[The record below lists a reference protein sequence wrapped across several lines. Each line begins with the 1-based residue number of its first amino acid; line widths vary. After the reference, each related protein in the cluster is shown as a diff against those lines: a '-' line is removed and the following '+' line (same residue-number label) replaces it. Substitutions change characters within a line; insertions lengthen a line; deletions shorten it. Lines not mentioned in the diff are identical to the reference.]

1 MKIEIIDL
9 VIFGNFV
16 IIGLIVASIFT
27 DISNKNEVIV
37 EGQVERLERIEVMA
51 SDIDV
56 KMSLILEEVK
66 KMEGRE

>member
-1 MKIEIIDL
+1 MKIELIDL
-9 VIFGNFV
+9 VIFGNFI
-16 IIGLIVASIFT
+16 IIGLIVVSIFT
-27 DISNKNEVIV
+27 DISNKKEVIV